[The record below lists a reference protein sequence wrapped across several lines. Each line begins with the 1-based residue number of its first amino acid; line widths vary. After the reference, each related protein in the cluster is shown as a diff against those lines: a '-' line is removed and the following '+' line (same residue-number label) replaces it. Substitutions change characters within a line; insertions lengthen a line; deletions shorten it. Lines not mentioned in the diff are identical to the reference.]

1 MKSTL
6 TRIRKILRTY
16 KRYTIKYGI
25 PIFITSQCWSLLV
38 GFNQGVYL
46 GRENNERQKDER
58 IMNNIVIEL
67 QHDVSILKGDLNRY
81 RCIQETGCVGDEDCH
96 NACGIEMYQPIEML
110 MTSCTM
116 PTVASMI
123 YRGIWLGLGPA
134 DDYCEGMGW
143 YLF

>member
-1 MKSTL
+1 MKKTL

-25 PIFITSQCWSLLV
+25 PIFITSQCWQMLV

-46 GRENNERQKDER
+46 GRENNERQTKEQTIDR
-58 IMNNIVIEL
+58 IVGSL
-67 QHDVSILKGDLNRY
+67 QVDVSNLKGDFNEY
-81 RCIQETGCVGDEDCH
+81 KCIQKTGCIGDEDCH
-96 NACGIEMYQPIEML
+96 NACGLAIYQPVEML
-110 MTSCTM
+110 MHSCTM

-123 YRGIWLGLGPA
+123 YRGVWLGLGPA

>member
-1 MKSTL
+1 MKNTL

-46 GRENNERQKDER
+46 GRENNERQTKER
-58 IMNNIVIEL
+58 TIDRIISDL
-67 QHDVSILKGDLNRY
+67 QYDVSTLKGEFSEY
-81 RCIQETGCVGDEDCH
+81 KCIQETGCIVGEDCY
-96 NACGIEMYQPIEML
+96 NTCLTIYQPIEML
-110 MTSCTM
+110 TNSCTI

-143 YLF
+143 SLF